1 MQVPDEGNLEGSPTE
16 KTTNIYKQVPI
27 NIGYYILSDLPDVL
41 EPGYHSY
48 FGEDCASWFVEKI
61 KEIEKKVGIFFKQRN
76 KPLVMNDDDIN
87 DFENNNTCWLCEKDA
102 VDKVRDHDHLTGKYR
117 GVACNNCNLN
127 AKQGLSNFVPVLFHN
142 FSGYDCHMFFREL
155 YEKKED
161 TPVKVLPKTDELYI
175 SVDFGCIRFMDSLR
189 FLSSSLD
196 QLGKSLEDTPLLKE
210 EFPDNW
216 ELLNKKPAYPYEK
229 YKSSS
234 LSSFAG
240 RS

>member
-1 MQVPDEGNLEGSPTE
+1 
-16 KTTNIYKQVPI
+16 
-27 NIGYYILSDLPDVL
+27 
-41 EPGYHSY
+41 
-48 FGEDCASWFVEKI
+48 
-61 KEIEKKVGIFFKQRN
+61 
-76 KPLVMNDDDIN
+76 MNDDDIN
-87 DFENNNTCWLCEKDA
+87 DLENNNTCWLCEKDV
-102 VDKVRDHDHLTGKYR
+102 VDKARDHDHLTEKYR

-161 TPVKVLPKTDELYI
+161 IPVKVLPKTDELYI

-196 QLGKSLEDTPLLKE
+196 QLVKSLEGTPLLKE

-216 ELLNKKPAYPYEK
+216 ELLNKKLAYPYEK
-229 YKSSS
+229 YKSIQDYDLPANELKDEDFYATLKQGTPDNEEIERTMDIIKHFISK
-234 LSSFAG
+234 
-240 RS
+240 